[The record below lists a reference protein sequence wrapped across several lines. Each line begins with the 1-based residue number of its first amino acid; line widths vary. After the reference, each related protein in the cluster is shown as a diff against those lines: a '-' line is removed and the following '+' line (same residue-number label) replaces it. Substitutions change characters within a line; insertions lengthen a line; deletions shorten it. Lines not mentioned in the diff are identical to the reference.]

1 MDTPHQFVPEHS
13 RLQTTTAIENLNH
26 IPAEPVL
33 SPEARAI
40 IAATLRGPAV
50 WLNAGMG
57 ANASKYDSVVLE
69 IDCHPAVA
77 AAREENPAAYL
88 GVKAPATTKALRDLR
103 PGSFLIGS
111 PEATGLP
118 DRSVRALVVDHL
130 EFIVDRDALAEEIG
144 RIMEPGGRV
153 ISISYGLPAAGSSLL
168 YQVSQLAEC
177 VISDFDGLP
186 VEELSDRSPQRLL
199 TADQRGPSPYVHHNS
214 ECEADLGETLSL
226 LDRFA
231 VANSMGESFP
241 DEGEHLGTYVELL
254 EHHWGAADA
263 KANVTCCV
271 AFDAIELA

>member
-1 MDTPHQFVPEHS
+1 M
-13 RLQTTTAIENLNH
+13 
-26 IPAEPVL
+26 
-33 SPEARAI
+33 
-40 IAATLRGPAV
+40 
-50 WLNAGMG
+50 
-57 ANASKYDSVVLE
+57 
-69 IDCHPAVA
+69 
-77 AAREENPAAYL
+77 
-88 GVKAPATTKALRDLR
+88 
-103 PGSFLIGS
+103 
-111 PEATGLP
+111 
-118 DRSVRALVVDHL
+118 
-130 EFIVDRDALAEEIG
+130 
-144 RIMEPGGRV
+144 